1 MGWRTSVQ
9 RRRVFFPAIDN
20 TDSDWRHVGLR
31 EAIFVEKLLFIFK
44 WLKGKQ
50 TTRLQPL
57 QLFFSS
63 HYNEGIFDVSL
74 AFLC

>member
-1 MGWRTSVQ
+1 MGLRTSVQ
-9 RRRVFFPAIDN
+9 RRREFFPAIGY
-20 TDSDWRHVGLR
+20 TDSDSRHVGLR